1 MEFLDLK
8 KQYRLHQ
15 AAFDTAVA
23 EVMASGRFIFGPKVE
38 QLELDLAAYCGVGQA
53 IGVASGTDAILIS
66 LLALGVKPG
75 DEVVCPS
82 FTFIGTT
89 EMVSLIGAVP
99 IMIDVEPVGLTMDPD
114 KLAGAI
120 GPKTVGLIGVDLYGQ
135 CAQWE
140 AIEALAKEKGLWVM
154 EDAAQSFGA
163 ERNGRMA
170 GAFGDL
176 AVTSFFPS
184 KPLGCYGDGGMV
196 FTDNPDLAAKLKALR
211 NHGDLGRYQHQY
223 IGTNARLD
231 AIQAAVLLAKMGF
244 FPEEIRRRQ
253 EIGQRYGDAFAA
265 VDGVEPVQ
273 LLDGNDTVYAQYTI
287 RTRNRDG
294 LAEYLGERGV
304 PTAIH
309 YPVPVHCQPVY
320 EGLDLARGDMS
331 QSEAASR
338 EVLSLPMHPYLEAGD
353 QDAVVEAIAA
363 FCRSEGAV

>member
-15 AAFDTAVA
+15 AAFDAAVA

-38 QLELDLAAYCGVGQA
+38 QLEQDLAAYCGVGRA

-75 DEVVCPS
+75 DEVICPS

-99 IMIDVEPVGLTMDPD
+99 IMVDVEPVGLTIDPA

-135 CAQWE
+135 CARWDE
-140 AIEALAKEKGLWVM
+140 IETLAKKNNLWVM

-163 ERNGRMA
+163 GRNGRMA
-170 GAFGDL
+170 GAYGDL
-176 AVTSFFPS
+176 AITSFFPS

-196 FTDNPDLAAKLKALR
+196 FTDNDDLAAKLIALR

-231 AIQAAVLLAKMGF
+231 AIQAAVLLVKMGF
-244 FPEEIRRRQ
+244 FEEDVAMRR
-253 EIGQRYGDAFAA
+253 EIGQRYGAAFEAI
-265 VDGVEPVQ
+265 DGVEPVR

-287 RTRNRDG
+287 RSKNRDG
-294 LAEYLGERGV
+294 LAKHLGEQGV

-309 YPVPVHCQPVY
+309 YPIPVHCQPVY
-320 EGLDLARGDMS
+320 AGRDLARGDMS
-331 QSEAASR
+331 QAEAASR